1 MNVTVL
7 RFQAGSQ
14 TYALAA
20 GSVTS
25 VATARADLP
34 HVSEVIGD
42 GTSSDS
48 HDAARALRV
57 SASGRTVD
65 VVVDGPVELVKLGT
79 SDVTPCALPSRAG
92 VLGFA
97 RAGSQA
103 GNRLTVLLDAQ
114 VLVERVL
121 EFLRSGD
128 EAR

>member
-7 RFQAGSQ
+7 RFQAGSH

-25 VATARADLP
+25 VAAARANLP
-34 HVSEVIGD
+34 HLSEVIGD
-42 GTSSDS
+42 GASSES

-57 SASGRTVD
+57 SASGRAVD

-79 SDVTPCALPSRAG
+79 SDVTRCTFPSHAG

-97 RAGSQA
+97 RAGD
-103 GNRLTVLLDAQ
+103 RLTVLLDAQ
-114 VLVERVL
+114 VLIERVA

>member
-7 RFQAGSQ
+7 RFHAGSH

-25 VATARADLP
+25 VASARADLP

-57 SASGRTVD
+57 SASGRAVD

-79 SDVTPCALPSRAG
+79 GDVTRCPLRSQAG

-97 RAGSQA
+97 RAGE
-103 GNRLTVLLDAQ
+103 GGGEHLTVLLDAQ

>member
-7 RFQAGSQ
+7 RFQAGSH

-20 GSVTS
+20 GSVAS
-25 VATARADLP
+25 VASARADLP
-34 HVSEVIGD
+34 HISEVIGD

-57 SASGRTVD
+57 SASGRAVD
-65 VVVDGPVELVKLGT
+65 VVVDGPVELVRLGT
-79 SDVTPCALPSRAG
+79 SDVTPCPLPSHAG

-97 RAGSQA
+97 RVGD
-103 GNRLTVLLDAQ
+103 RLTVLLDAQ
-114 VLVERVL
+114 VLVDRVL
-121 EFLRSGD
+121 DFLRSGD